1 MGTGGLFEDPPA
13 VSGLSVAQD
22 ASEAAS
28 ASPKRGESHNTRTF
42 FFL

>member
-13 VSGLSVAQD
+13 MSNVNATND

-28 ASPKRGESHNTRTF
+28 ASPKRGMFRTTCS
-42 FFL
+42 L